1 MKTIYQIMSVMLVLN
16 LQLFDGE
23 NANGTQVTTQS
34 SLSPEM
40 KTFYDKTLLDNA
52 KPNLVHHQFG
62 QKRPIPK
69 GNGKTIEFRKF
80 QTLPKALTPL
90 TEGVTPN
97 KGTLTVTNITATVA
111 QYGYYVELSDVL
123 EMTAIDN
130 VIVETTELIG
140 NQGGLTMDTVVR
152 NEINSGTSVVYA
164 PKLAAGPGS
173 AETPVVSRGALDTT
187 CVLTGKLVA
196 KIAAMLKADNVPKI
210 DGDYVCILHPYATYQ
225 LTRDDEWLEAHKYT
239 DAESIYEGEIGKLHG
254 VRFVESTEAQIF
266 KGDDLASNSRTL
278 TINYQNG
285 YSGAITSVAF
295 DGGTVAEGA
304 LVGRYININGVSAKI
319 TANTASALTFA
330 STNFGSIADNT
341 VIYPGE
347 GGKEDAA
354 VFSCLFLG
362 KDAYGVVDVEGNNM
376 QVIVKPKG
384 SGGTTDPLDQRST
397 IGWKAMEVAKI
408 LYPER
413 IIRLECCSA
422 DFSAGAVAN

>member
-1 MKTIYQIMSVMLVLN
+1 MKTIIQGMAVLLMLN

-40 KTFYDKTLLDNA
+40 KVFYDKNLLDNA

-62 QKRPIPK
+62 QKRPIPR

-111 QYGYYVELSDVL
+111 QYGYYIELSDVL

-140 NQGGLTMDTVVR
+140 NQGGLTLDTVVR

-164 PKLAAGPGS
+164 PKINASTGV
-173 AETPVVSRGALDTT
+173 ETAVASRAALDAT

-196 KIAAMLKADNVPKI
+196 KVAAMLKADNVPKI
-210 DGDYVCILHPYATYQ
+210 DGDYVCILHPYATYE
-225 LTRDDEWLEAHKYT
+225 LTRDPEWLEAHKYT

-254 VRFVESTEAQIF
+254 VRFVESTEAKIF
-266 KGDDLASNSRTL
+266 MG
-278 TINYQNG
+278 
-285 YSGAITSVAF
+285 GANDS
-295 DGGTVAEGA
+295 
-304 LVGRYININGVSAKI
+304 LGV
-319 TANTASALTFA
+319 L
-330 STNFGSIADNT
+330 
-341 VIYPGE
+341 
-347 GGKEDAA
+347 
-354 VFSCLFLG
+354 SCLFLG
-362 KDAYGVVDVEGNNM
+362 KDAYGVTDVEGNNM

-384 SGGTTDPLDQRST
+384 SGGTNDPLDQRST
-397 IGWKAMEVAKI
+397 IGWKALEVAKI

-413 IIRLECCSA
+413 IIRLECCSKE
-422 DFSAGAVAN
+422 FSAGISEAN

>member
-1 MKTIYQIMSVMLVLN
+1 MKEIMTTMLVIGLN
-16 LQLFDGE
+16 LRLFSGE
-23 NANGTQVTTQS
+23 NPNGTQVTTQS

-62 QKRPIPK
+62 QKRPIPR

-111 QYGYYVELSDVL
+111 QYGYYIELSDVL

-164 PKLAAGPGS
+164 PKINASTG
-173 AETPVVSRGALDTT
+173 AETAVTTRAGLDAT

-196 KIAAMLKADNVPKI
+196 KVAAMLKADNVPTI
-210 DGDYVCILHPYATYQ
+210 DGDYVCILHPYSHYE
-225 LTRDDEWLEAHKYT
+225 LTRDPEWLEAHKYT
-239 DAESIYEGEIGKLHG
+239 DAKSIYEGEIGKLHG
-254 VRFVESTEAQIF
+254 VRFVESTEAKIF
-266 KGDDLASNSRTL
+266 A
-278 TINYQNG
+278 
-285 YSGAITSVAF
+285 
-295 DGGTVAEGA
+295 GGTEQAPLG
-304 LVGRYININGVSAKI
+304 
-319 TANTASALTFA
+319 
-330 STNFGSIADNT
+330 
-341 VIYPGE
+341 
-347 GGKEDAA
+347 

-397 IGWKAMEVAKI
+397 IGWKAMEVSKI

-413 IIRLECCSA
+413 IIRVECCSKE
-422 DFSAGAVAN
+422 FSSSTGAN

>member
-1 MKTIYQIMSVMLVLN
+1 MKKTMYIIALN
-16 LQLFDGE
+16 LKLFSGE

-130 VIVETTELIG
+130 MIVETTQLIG

-173 AETPVVSRGALDTT
+173 AETPVTSRGELDTT

-210 DGDYVCILHPYATYQ
+210 DGDYVCILHPYSHYEI
-225 LTRDDEWLEAHKYT
+225 TRDPEWLEAHKYT

-266 KGDDLASNSRTL
+266 AGEKLGTGTMLVNNAD
-278 TINYQNG
+278 G
-285 YSGAITSVAF
+285 YSGAITSITF
-295 DGGTVAEGA
+295 DGTTVAEDA
-304 LVGRYININGVSAKI
+304 LIGRKININGVVATI
-319 TANTASALTFA
+319 TDNTATTLTFA
-330 STNFGSIADNT
+330 STNFGSIANDA

-347 GGKEDAA
+347 GGKQGAA
-354 VFSCLFLG
+354 VLSCLFCG

-422 DFSAGAVAN
+422 EFSAGASAN

>member
-1 MKTIYQIMSVMLVLN
+1 MKNIINIQILLLALN
-16 LQLFDGE
+16 LQLFSGE

-34 SLSPEM
+34 SLSPQM
-40 KTFYDKTLLDNA
+40 KTFYDKNLLDNA

-69 GNGKTIEFRKF
+69 RNGKTIEFRKF

-90 TEGVTPN
+90 TEGVTPS
-97 KGTLTVTNITATVA
+97 KGTLTVTNITATVS

-164 PKLAAGPGS
+164 PKINPSTG
-173 AETPVVSRGALDTT
+173 AETIVWSRGALDTT
-187 CVLTGKLVA
+187 CMLTGKLVA

-210 DGDYVCILHPYATYQ
+210 DGDYVCILHPYSHYEM
-225 LTRDDEWLEAHKYT
+225 TRDPEWLEAHKYT

-254 VRFVESTEAQIF
+254 VRFVESSEAQIF
-266 KGDDLASNSRTL
+266 AGADLASDSRTL
-278 TINYQNG
+278 TVNLAAG
-285 YSGAITSVAF
+285 YSGAITSIAF
-295 DGGTVAEGA
+295 DGGTVAANA
-304 LVGRYININGVSAKI
+304 LVGRKININGVVATI

-330 STNFGSIADNT
+330 STNFGSIADNA

-347 GGKEDAA
+347 GGAEGAA

-362 KDAYGVVDVEGNNM
+362 KDAYGVVDVEGGNM

-408 LYPER
+408 LHPER
-413 IIRLECCSA
+413 IIRLECCSK
-422 DFSAGAVAN
+422 DFSAGATAN

>member
-1 MKTIYQIMSVMLVLN
+1 MKNIYQIMSVMLVLN

-23 NANGTQVTTQS
+23 NANGTQVTTQP

-164 PKLAAGPGS
+164 PKINASTG
-173 AETPVVSRGALDTT
+173 AETAVTTRAGLDTT

-196 KIAAMLKADNVPKI
+196 KVAAMLKADNVPKI
-210 DGDYVCILHPYATYQ
+210 DGDYACILHPYSHYE
-225 LTRDDEWLEAHKYT
+225 LTRDPEWLEAHKYT

-266 KGDDLASNSRTL
+266 
-278 TINYQNG
+278 
-285 YSGAITSVAF
+285 SG
-295 DGGTVAEGA
+295 G
-304 LVGRYININGVSAKI
+304 
-319 TANTASALTFA
+319 
-330 STNFGSIADNT
+330 
-341 VIYPGE
+341 
-347 GGKEDAA
+347 

-413 IIRLECCSA
+413 IIRVECCSPE
-422 DFSAGAVAN
+422 FSASVAAN